1 MSKEI
6 EIVAKHWNEYSPQF
20 DEAHNT
26 ENLDVWRKEL
36 GKLISGNQGAKVLD
50 IGTGTGFLAL
60 MVAELGYESYGIDIA
75 EDMLELGRQ
84 HAKERNVSVNFLNGE
99 GEHLPFED
107 NCFEALVNARV
118 LWTLLD
124 PDVSFSEWIR
134 VIKPDGKL
142 LSFIRHPNPDKQ
154 IEPSFYG
161 EEFDIKLPLRQATN
175 ELYIEYMERAGFKNV
190 KIIPLPEE
198 MSRADATP
206 WMAVY
211 GEK

>member
-26 ENLDVWRKEL
+26 ENLDVWRKEM
-36 GKLISGNQGAKVLD
+36 GKLISGSQGAKVLD

-107 NCFEALVNARV
+107 NCFEVLVNARV
-118 LWTLLD
+118 LWTLFD
-124 PDVSFSEWIR
+124 PDVAFAEWRR
-134 VIKPDGKL
+134 VLKPDGKL
-142 LSFIRHPNPDKQ
+142 FSFIRRPNPEKQ
-154 IEPSFYG
+154 IKPSLYG

-206 WMAVY
+206 WMAVF